1 MQERSKFQAIL
12 EGKCPRCR
20 KGDLFTYPI
29 SNISKFYITN
39 VNCPN
44 CNLRFEQEPGFF
56 FGAMY
61 ISYAFVVGILL
72 ITAVLIYNIFDD
84 PPLIAY
90 IIAVPLIVFITL
102 PFIFRYSRII
112 YLHLI
117 GGISYNTKYAKEK

>member
-1 MQERSKFQAIL
+1 MQERSKLQAIF

-29 SNISKFYITN
+29 SHITN
-39 VNCPN
+39 FYVTNKNCPS

-61 ISYAFVVGILL
+61 ISYAFVVAILL
-72 ITAVLIYNIFDD
+72 ITAVLIYNLFND

-90 IIAVPLIVFITL
+90 IITVPLVVIISL
-102 PFIFRYSRII
+102 PFLFRYSRIF
-112 YLHLI
+112 YLYLV
-117 GGISYNTKYAKEK
+117 GGIYYNKKYAGE